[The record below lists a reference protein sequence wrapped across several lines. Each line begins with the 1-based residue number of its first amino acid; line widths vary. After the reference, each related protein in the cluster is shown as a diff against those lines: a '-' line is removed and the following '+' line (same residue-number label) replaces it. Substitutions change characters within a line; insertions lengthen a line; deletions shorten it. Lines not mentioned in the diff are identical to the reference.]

1 MPVDQKPSPDGYY
14 QFPLHSDEVWP
25 KVATAFDFIGYRDQS
40 YFPGGWVSCREDGAA
55 YYSIDSMLKTRD
67 KISSSGYVVS
77 TLEAALW
84 GMHPT
89 CSFEDAIVLAAN
101 LGDDFD
107 TVAAVAGQFDGALY
121 GGAGIPR
128 RWLEQLA
135 WAPEIASRIRLLLQ
149 ARKTAANK
157 ANN

>member
-1 MPVDQKPSPDGYY
+1 MPADQKPSPDGYC
-14 QFPLHSDEVWP
+14 QFPLYSDEVWP
-25 KVATAFDFIGYRDQS
+25 KVAAAFDFIGYRDQS

-55 YYSIDSMLKTRD
+55 YCSIDPMLKTRD
-67 KISSSGYVVS
+67 EISSSGHVVS

-84 GMHPT
+84 CVRT
-89 CSFEDAIVLAAN
+89 SSFEDAIVLAAN
-101 LGDDFD
+101 LGDDSD
-107 TVAAVAGQFDGALY
+107 TVAAVTGQLAGALY

-135 WAPEIASRIRLLLQ
+135 WAPELESRIRTLLQ